1 MIRKKLS
8 MYSWKGVIP
17 RAERKLPVPAIN
29 TTVTPTD
36 ITKNPQVTNWRNLA
50 DGQSAVKV
58 FKPEKTYQ
66 SSSRLMAAI
75 IKNIFTKFTT
85 RIKLAI

>member
-8 MYSWKGVIP
+8 IYSWNGVIP
-17 RAERKLPVPAIN
+17 RATRKLPVPAIN

-36 ITKNPQVTNWRNLA
+36 ITKKPQVTSCRSLVDCQW
-50 DGQSAVKV
+50 AVSD
-58 FKPEKTYQ
+58 FSPEKTYQ

-75 IKNIFTKFTT
+75 IKNIFTKFTA